1 MYKNILVP
9 IDLTQAEKGTAMLA
23 VAAKLADQG
32 AKITAIT
39 VVEDLPGY
47 VRAELPTGLIEK
59 NLKAAKEDLAK
70 LVKDSGVAAS
80 VQVSDGNPS
89 REILDHASKTG
100 ADLIIV
106 ASHRPG
112 MQDYFLGSTAARVVR
127 HAACSVLVTR

>member
-9 IDLTQAEKGTAMLA
+9 IDLTQAEKGAAMLA

-32 AKITAIT
+32 AKITAIN

-47 VRAELPTGLIEK
+47 VRAELPTGLVEK
-59 NLKAAKEDLAK
+59 NLKAAQEEMAK

-89 REILDHASKTG
+89 REILDHASKIG
-100 ADLIIV
+100 ADLVIV

>member
-9 IDLTQAEKGTAMLA
+9 IDLTQAEKGAAMLA

-32 AKITAIT
+32 GKITAIT

-47 VRAELPTGLIEK
+47 VRAELPTGLVEK
-59 NLKAAKEDLAK
+59 NLKAAQEEMAK

-80 VQVSDGNPS
+80 VQISDGNPS
-89 REILDHASKTG
+89 REILDHASKIG
-100 ADLIIV
+100 ADLVIV

>member
-32 AKITAIT
+32 AKITAIN

-47 VRAELPTGLIEK
+47 VRAELPTGLVEK
-59 NLKAAKEDLAK
+59 NLKAAQEEMAK

-89 REILDHASKTG
+89 REILDHASKIG

>member
-47 VRAELPTGLIEK
+47 VRAELPTGLVEK
-59 NLKAAKEDLAK
+59 NLKAAQEEMAK

-89 REILDHASKTG
+89 REILDHASKIG